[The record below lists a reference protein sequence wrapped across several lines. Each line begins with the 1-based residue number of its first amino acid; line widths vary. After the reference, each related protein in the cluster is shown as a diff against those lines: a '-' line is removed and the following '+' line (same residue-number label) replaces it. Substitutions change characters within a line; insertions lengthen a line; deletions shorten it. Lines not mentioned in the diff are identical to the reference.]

1 VTGLKNAQRVT
12 AATDRG
18 FSRTEDSAALF
29 GDLPE
34 TVRFELKPARLFLGN
49 AVQEYQKCLDSRNA
63 DGVPSHLPRASG
75 LLFGQSDGTEIVIGD
90 IEFVT
95 NVRDSDESVIAEF
108 EGTIAPQ
115 FGDVYRNP
123 GRGFWSDEKGV
134 LQAIKRQSAN
144 GLELMGSI
152 HSHPNW
158 HEIGP
163 PHERCQKLSENPT
176 LMDEYLFRQSCW
188 PVNVIWYVHTSGGG
202 MAHRV
207 AGWRPGPEQC
217 GKLEIQIPLEIRDEF
232 NVESNVES
240 LLQ

>member
-1 VTGLKNAQRVT
+1 MTGLY
-12 AATDRG
+12 
-18 FSRTEDSAALF
+18 

-34 TVRFELKPARLFLGN
+34 TVRFEPEPARRFMNN
-49 AVQEYQKCLDSRNA
+49 AVREAQKCLDSRDA

-75 LLFGQSDGTEIVIGD
+75 LLFGRSDATEITISH
-90 IEFVT
+90 IEFVP
-95 NVRDSDESVIAEF
+95 NVRDRDESVIAEF

-115 FGDVYRNP
+115 FGEVYRNP

-134 LQAIKRQSAN
+134 LRAVMEQSAN

-163 PHERCQKLSENPT
+163 PHERFQELSEHPT
-176 LMDEYLFRQSCW
+176 RMDEYLFRQSCW
-188 PVNVIWYVHTSGGG
+188 PVNVIWYVRSTGDG

-207 AGWRPGPEQC
+207 AGWRPGPEHC
-217 GKLEIQIPLEIRDEF
+217 GRLDIRIPSAIHQEF
-232 NVESNVES
+232 SVA
-240 LLQ
+240 